1 MIPAHAAAVRSI
13 RNVVGK
19 YTEIKRG
26 NIGMGLVELDS
37 SQCIKIVA
45 DYLLTSSTIAYHL
58 VSAAKECIE
67 LYFIIIRRYRIF
79 RCQMCSF

>member
-37 SQCIKIVA
+37 NQCIKIVA
-45 DYLLTSSTIAYHL
+45 DYLPTSSTIAYHL
-58 VSAAKECIE
+58 VMVVVTNLGSISYLVKGKG
-67 LYFIIIRRYRIF
+67 YKRRII
-79 RCQMCSF
+79 S